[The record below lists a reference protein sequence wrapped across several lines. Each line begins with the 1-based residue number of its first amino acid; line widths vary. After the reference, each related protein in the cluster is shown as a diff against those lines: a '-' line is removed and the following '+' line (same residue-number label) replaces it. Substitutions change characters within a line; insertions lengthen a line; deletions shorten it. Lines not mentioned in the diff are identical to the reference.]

1 MIAYGK
7 VLDKDENSVES
18 YSIKEND
25 FIVAMV
31 QKAKA
36 PPKPKPNPEPEPK
49 KEDAKQE
56 EPEPKNNADPQP

>member
-1 MIAYGK
+1 LKDEIEKKHDLKSEALKLIAYGK

-31 QKAKA
+31 
-36 PPKPKPNPEPEPK
+36 
-49 KEDAKQE
+49 
-56 EPEPKNNADPQP
+56 